1 MRYAIY
7 TYYKKPNGQIDE
19 TMELSNRVKTTDIQM
34 ANVILDFKKQ
44 VVVKCTIDGTNGVK
58 DWDTVVAYYYP
69 HYTATIER
77 LFRENGHMLTRE
89 NDKTVR
95 SENEKQN
102 NPD

>member
-19 TMELSNRVKTTDIQM
+19 VMAVSNRVKQADIQM
-34 ANVILDFKKQ
+34 SNVILDFKDQ
-44 VVVKCTIDGTNGVK
+44 VVVKCTIDGTNGVR

-69 HYTATIER
+69 HYTATFER
-77 LFRENGHMLTRE
+77 LFEENGHMLTEE

-95 SENEKQN
+95 EENEKQN